1 MTGRAPHF
9 VAGGTASLGS
19 FSQQRDRDDYSERA
33 GPDRQLEGP
42 RGPAVEAHQNNDPQY
57 STFEEAEEAY
67 IKLLRRSNVKP
78 DWTWEQTMRATIKDP
93 QYRALKDPKDRK
105 LAFEKYAQ
113 EVRGQEKERAKERLA
128 KLRVDFGTML
138 KSHPEIKH
146 YTRWKT
152 ARPIIEGETI
162 FRSTNDDTE
171 RRQLFEE
178 YIIELKKANI
188 EREAA
193 TRQSAMDDLVGLLKE
208 LKLEPYTRWQEAQEV
223 IESNS
228 TFQADDKFKTLSKSD
243 ILTAFENH
251 IKSLERTFNDERQR
265 EKNSKQRRER
275 QNRDHYIDLLKELR
289 ADGNIKAG
297 TKWKEVLPQIQSDS
311 RYVAMLGQPGSTPL
325 DLFWDMVEEEERS
338 FRLIRNDVYDV
349 LEDRRYEITPST
361 KLADFLSVMSSDR
374 RTATIPHDTLELAFI
389 RILEKVHRRI
399 DEDKHASERQQRRAL
414 DALRS
419 KIKHLDRPPV
429 TTASTWDSV
438 KPHIA
443 HMDEFKAL
451 PTDDLRKQA
460 FDKVLRRLKEK
471 EDDMENERRS
481 SRRSDR
487 DHDHRALDRD
497 HRNGHVSSARH
508 HPPIDRDRQDRR
520 GARSS
525 RTPELDAYEADRRKA
540 MADRERQYH
549 KNGPTGLSPPPRSRE
564 RDRKERERTSSRPRR
579 GSHYDRDR
587 RDREDE
593 RERAYRS
600 RADPRERPSRDGRDI
615 RDGLDYGDGGS
626 IGSGGRRRRGLD
638 SDGESVGSNRKRV
651 RRERRRTPEVKAKVE
666 EKKEEIAVH
675 SGSEEGEMVEE
686 E

>member
-1 MTGRAPHF
+1 
-9 VAGGTASLGS
+9 
-19 FSQQRDRDDYSERA
+19 
-33 GPDRQLEGP
+33 
-42 RGPAVEAHQNNDPQY
+42 
-57 STFEEAEEAY
+57 
-67 IKLLRRSNVKP
+67 
-78 DWTWEQTMRATIKDP
+78 MRATIKDS

-113 EVRGQEKERAKERLA
+113 EVRGQEEERAKERLA
-128 KLRVDFGTML
+128 KLRIDFGTML

-188 EREAA
+188 EREAV
-193 TRQSAMDDLVGLLKE
+193 TRKSAMDDLVGLLKG
-208 LKLEPYTRWQEAQEV
+208 LNLEPYTRWQEAQEV
-223 IESNS
+223 IESNE

-265 EKNSKQRRER
+265 EKSSRQRRER
-275 QNRDHYIDLLKELR
+275 QNRDRYLDLLKELR
-289 ADGNIKAG
+289 TDGRIKAG
-297 TKWKEVLPQIQSDS
+297 TKWMEILPQIESDP

-325 DLFWDMVEEEERS
+325 DLFWDTVEEEERA

-361 KLADFLSVMSSDR
+361 TLADFLSVMSSDR
-374 RTATIPHDTLELAFI
+374 RTATIPHDTLDLAFN
-389 RILEKVHRRI
+389 RILEKVNRRVV
-399 DEDKHASERQQRRAL
+399 EDKHASERQQRRAL

-429 TTASTWDSV
+429 TSSSTWETV
-438 KPHIA
+438 KPQIA
-443 HMDEFKAL
+443 HLEEFKAIAN
-451 PTDDLRKQA
+451 DEIRKQA
-460 FDKVLRRLKEK
+460 FEKVLRRVKEK
-471 EDDMENERRS
+471 EDDLENERRAS
-481 SRRSDR
+481 KRFDR
-487 DHDHRALDRD
+487 DYDHRAPSRE
-497 HRNGHVSSARH
+497 HRNGHVRH
-508 HPPIDRDRQDRR
+508 HPSIDRDRHDRR
-520 GARSS
+520 GGRAS

-564 RDRKERERTSSRPRR
+564 RDRRERERTSSRPPLR
-579 GSHYDRDR
+579 GSLHDRDR
-587 RDREDE
+587 RERGDE
-593 RERAYRS
+593 RDRAYRS
-600 RADPRERPSRDGRDI
+600 RADPRERAPRDGRDV

-638 SDGESVGSNRKRV
+638 SDGESVGSGRKRL
-651 RRERRRTPEVKAKVE
+651 RRERRRTPEEVAKEEREKA
-666 EKKEEIAVH
+666 EKKEEVAVH

>member
-1 MTGRAPHF
+1 M
-9 VAGGTASLGS
+9 AGGTASLNS
-19 FSQQRDRDDYSERA
+19 FPQQRDRDDYGERA
-33 GPDRQLEGP
+33 GIDRQLEGP
-42 RGPAVEAHQNNDPQY
+42 RGPIVETQQNTDPQY

-67 IKLLRRSNVKP
+67 IRLLRRSNVKP
-78 DWTWEQTMRATIKDP
+78 DWTWEQTMRATIKDS

-113 EVRGQEKERAKERLA
+113 EVREQEKERAKERLA

-162 FRSTNDDTE
+162 FRSTSDDTE

-188 EREAA
+188 EREAVS
-193 TRQSAMDDLVGLLKE
+193 RKSAMEDLVGLLKG
-208 LKLEPYTRWQEAQEV
+208 LNLEPYTRWQEAQEV
-223 IESNS
+223 IESND
-228 TFQADDKFKTLSKSD
+228 TFQADVKFKTLTKSD

-265 EKNSKQRRER
+265 QKSSRQRKER
-275 QNRDHYIDLLKELR
+275 QNRDLFLELLKELR
-289 ADGNIKAG
+289 ADGRLKAG
-297 TKWKEVLPQIQSDS
+297 TKWMEILPQIEADP

-325 DLFWDMVEEEERS
+325 DLFWDIVEEEERS

-349 LEDRRYEITPST
+349 LEDRRYEITPGT
-361 KLADFLSVMSSDR
+361 TIAEFLSVMSSDR
-374 RTATIPHDTLELAFI
+374 RTAAVSHDILDLAFN
-389 RILEKVHRRI
+389 RILEKVNRRI
-399 DEDKHASERQQRRAL
+399 DDDKHASERQQRRAL

-419 KIKHLDRPPV
+419 KIKHLDRPIV
-429 TTASTWDSV
+429 TASSTWETV

-443 HMDEFKAL
+443 HLEEFKAL
-451 PTDDLRKQA
+451 PNDELRKQA
-460 FDKVLRRLKEK
+460 FEKVLRRLKEK
-471 EDDMENERRS
+471 EDDMESERRAS
-481 SRRSDR
+481 KRSER
-487 DHDHRALDRD
+487 DYDLRASDRD
-497 HRNGHVSSARH
+497 HRNGHVRH
-508 HPPIDRDRQDRR
+508 HPSLDSKDRHERR
-520 GARSS
+520 GGRGS

-549 KNGPTGLSPPPRSRE
+549 KNGPTGLSPPPPRSRE
-564 RDRKERERTSSRPRR
+564 RDRRERERTPPSRGANHHDR
-579 GSHYDRDR
+579 GDR
-587 RDREDE
+587 RDDRDS
-593 RERAYRS
+593 RAYRS
-600 RADPRERPSRDGRDI
+600 RADPRERPPRDGRDV

-638 SDGESVGSNRKRV
+638 SDGESAGSGRKRP
-651 RRERRRTPEVKAKVE
+651 RRGERKRTPDALAAREREEKEKEV
-666 EKKEEIAVH
+666 KKEEVAVH

>member
-1 MTGRAPHF
+1 M
-9 VAGGTASLGS
+9 AGGTASLSS

-42 RGPAVEAHQNNDPQY
+42 RGPTIEAQQNNDPQY

-67 IKLLRRSNVKP
+67 IRLLRRSNVKP
-78 DWTWEQTMRATIKDP
+78 DWSWEQTMRAIIKDP

-162 FRSTNDDTE
+162 FRSTSDDTE

-188 EREAA
+188 DREALS
-193 TRQSAMDDLVGLLKE
+193 RKSAMDDLVGLLKG
-208 LKLEPYTRWQEAQEV
+208 LNLEPYTRWQEAQEV
-223 IESNS
+223 IESNE

-265 EKNSKQRRER
+265 QKSSRQRIER
-275 QNRDHYIDLLKELR
+275 QNRDRYLDLLRELR
-289 ADGNIKAG
+289 ADGKIKAG
-297 TKWKEVLPQIQSDS
+297 TKWMEVLPQIESDP

-361 KLADFLSVMSSDR
+361 TIEDFLSVMSSDR
-374 RTATIPHDTLELAFI
+374 RTASVPHDTLDLAFK

-429 TTASTWDSV
+429 TASSTWETV

-443 HMDEFKAL
+443 HLDEFKAL
-451 PTDDLRKQA
+451 PSDELRKQA
-460 FDKVLRRLKEK
+460 FEKVLRRLKEK
-471 EDDMENERRS
+471 EDDLENERRAS
-481 SRRSDR
+481 KRPDR
-487 DHDHRALDRD
+487 DYDRRVSDRD
-497 HRNGHVSSARH
+497 HRNGHVRH
-508 HPPIDRDRQDRR
+508 HPSSLDRDRHDRR
-520 GARSS
+520 GGRAS

-564 RDRKERERTSSRPRR
+564 RDRRERERTSSRPPLR
-579 GSHYDRDR
+579 GSHYDRADR
-587 RDREDE
+587 RDRGDE
-593 RERAYRS
+593 RDRAYRS
-600 RADPRERPSRDGRDI
+600 RADPRERPPRDGRDV

-638 SDGESVGSNRKRV
+638 SDGESIGSGRKRV
-651 RRERRRTPEVKAKVE
+651 RRERRRTPEVVAREGKEKE
-666 EKKEEIAVH
+666 EKREEVAVH

>member
-1 MTGRAPHF
+1 M
-9 VAGGTASLGS
+9 
-19 FSQQRDRDDYSERA
+19 
-33 GPDRQLEGP
+33 LEGP
-42 RGPAVEAHQNNDPQY
+42 RVPTVGAQQNSDPQY

-105 LAFEKYAQ
+105 QAFEKYAQ

-178 YIIELKKANI
+178 YIIDLKKANI
-188 EREAA
+188 DREAA
-193 TRQSAMDDLVGLLKE
+193 RRASAMDDLVSLLKG

-223 IESNS
+223 IESS
-228 TFQADDKFKTLSKSD
+228 ETFQADDKFKSLSKFD
-243 ILTAFENH
+243 LLIAFENH

-275 QNRDHYIDLLKELR
+275 QIRDRFIDLLRELR
-289 ADGNIKAG
+289 SDGKIKAG
-297 TKWKEVLPQIQSDS
+297 TKWMEILPQIESDP
-311 RYVAMLGQPGSTPL
+311 RYVGLLGQPGSTPL

-338 FRLIRNDVYDV
+338 FRLIRNEIYDV
-349 LEDRRYEITPST
+349 LEDRRYEIHPVT
-361 KLADFLSVMSSDR
+361 KFADFLAVMMTDR
-374 RTATIPHDTLELAFI
+374 RTAAVSHDTLELAFH
-389 RILEKVHRRI
+389 RILEKVNRRI

-429 TTASTWDSV
+429 TSTSTWESV
-438 KPHIA
+438 KPNIS

-451 PTDDLRKQA
+451 PTDELRKQA

-471 EDDMENERRS
+471 EDDIENERRS

-487 DHDHRALDRD
+487 DHDHRAPLDRD
-497 HRNGHVSSARH
+497 SRNGHGPSARH
-508 HPPIDRDRQDRR
+508 YAPGDRDRHDRR
-520 GARSS
+520 GARTS

-549 KNGPTGLSPPPRSRE
+549 KNGPTGLSPPPARSRDADR
-564 RDRKERERTSSRPRR
+564 RDIDRTSSRPRR
-579 GSHYDRDR
+579 GSLYDRDR

-600 RADPRERPSRDGRDI
+600 RADPRERPLRDGRDA

-626 IGSGGRRRRGLD
+626 IGSGARRRRGPE
-638 SDGESVGSNRKRV
+638 SDGESVGSGRKRP
-651 RRERRRTPEVKAKVE
+651 RRERKRTPPAVAE
-666 EKKEEIAVH
+666 EKKEEVALH

-686 E
+686 